1 MAIHFY
7 ADEQMAELACVCVDR
22 TYENQRYRASGLNLV
37 VAAIVLW
44 NTVYLQKAIRTKTE
58 AGNPV
63 PEDLIP
69 HLSPLGWE
77 HITFT
82 GSYDWREHASDIN
95 VLRPLRT
102 FKLLNKKR
110 KTA

>member
-1 MAIHFY
+1 MHWPRRYASTGEVQSPIGPAKNNSAKPAASTLAI
-7 ADEQMAELACVCVDR
+7 
-22 TYENQRYRASGLNLV
+22 
-37 VAAIVLW
+37 AAISLW
-44 NTVYLQKAIRTKTE
+44 NTVYLQKAIRTMTE
-58 AGNPV
+58 VGNPV
-63 PEDLIP
+63 PENVIP

-82 GSYDWREHASDIN
+82 GSYHWREHASDIN

-102 FKLLNKKR
+102 FKLLDKKR